1 MTRARASIAVVLLA
15 SVASVFSPPLAGAQ
29 TRPQSPTRAPTQTQ
43 TPAPTPAQPQKQLTT
58 DNNEVTVIA
67 DHFEQIGPDLVV
79 ATGNVEVTRGNG
91 RLLADRVEINR
102 ETGDAV
108 AVGRAIFYDGDDRF
122 TGERIEYNTKTGT
135 GVIYNA
141 DVHAAPYYRLT
152 GDRVERVGEGVYK
165 VHHGVFTTC
174 EDEPP
179 AWSFRFS
186 DGKADLEDIVYGW
199 NASFWVKSLPA
210 IPYFP
215 FFAASVRKDRQS
227 GFLPPVLGTST
238 SKGFY
243 AEIPFFWVISDSQDA
258 TATFDIYANRG
269 VGGQLEYRYVISR
282 DDRGRLYG
290 YFVDE
295 IFRGGGLRGFGG
307 VKQDWQIAP
316 GLSLRSDLNAVSDDR
331 VLRDYVTSLQTRA
344 AQRAESNLF
353 LSKTWPNWNFVS
365 RIYWYQD
372 LTTNRPVE
380 LQRAP
385 ELTLGGV
392 RQTLPGVPGG
402 LYQVDASLTNFL
414 RYQGS
419 EGARFDLHPIAFR
432 PIPLEGY
439 ATVTPFVGGR
449 LTAYSTTVTGVHEPV
464 SGPIAVEDTNGEPRV
479 RELLEYGADAE
490 SRAARVYELGGWNGL
505 DRILH
510 SIEPHV
516 HYIRIVGHNFFGLPL
531 WTGQVDRIPEASWFE
546 YSLTNR
552 IRGRTIAPE
561 GTEADRL
568 DLIKLVL
575 ANAYDFQN
583 QHFGNVAADL
593 AIQPSKI
600 LSFRTTAS
608 YNVTLDIL
616 QAYSADVT
624 LTIPRIVGTVGTR
637 YTRMPQGDALTT
649 PGVIIPYFVQ
659 VPGTFNP
666 ANSLSSSRAT
676 NFLQGETKIELLRNF
691 LFGRLKTNFDVQTG
705 TNVESRFGLDFRFD
719 CWAFSVDYIKRSPD
733 RFGGSADNEFRFSLS
748 LLGVGNVISTGV
760 GGLATDSEPRFR

>member
-1 MTRARASIAVVLLA
+1 M
-15 SVASVFSPPLAGAQ
+15 ASVFSPPPAGAQ
-29 TRPQSPTRAPTQTQ
+29 IRPQSPTRAPTQTQ
-43 TPAPTPAQPQKQLTT
+43 TPASTPAQPQKQITT
-58 DNNEVTVIA
+58 DNGEVTVIA
-67 DHFEQIGPDLVV
+67 DHFEQIGPDNLLV

-122 TGERIEYNTKTGT
+122 SGERIEYNIKTGT

-165 VHHGVFTTC
+165 VHHGLFTTC

-186 DGKADLEDIVYGW
+186 DGTADLEDIVYGW
-199 NASFWVKSLPA
+199 NVSFWVKSLPA

-215 FFAASVRKDRQS
+215 FFAAAIRKDRQS
-227 GFLPPVLGTST
+227 GFLPPQFGTS
-238 SKGFY
+238 SKKGFFT
-243 AEIPFFWVISDSQDA
+243 EIPFYWVISDSQDA
-258 TATFDIYANRG
+258 TATFDIYSNRG
-269 VGGQLEYRYVISR
+269 VGGQLEYRYVISQ

-295 IFRGGGLRGFGG
+295 VFRGGGLRGFGS

-316 GLSLRSDLNAVSDDR
+316 GLSLRGDLSAVSDDR
-331 VLRDYVTSLQTRA
+331 VLRDYVSSLQTRA

-365 RIYWYQD
+365 RVYWYQD

-385 ELTLGGV
+385 ELTLTGV

-402 LYQVDASLTNFL
+402 LYQVDTSLVNFL

-449 LTAYSTTVTGVHEPV
+449 VTAYSTTVTGVREPV
-464 SGPIAVEDTNGEPRV
+464 SGPTAVEDTNGEPRV

-490 SRAARVYELGGWNGL
+490 SRAARVYDLGGWNGI

-510 SIEPHV
+510 SIEPRV

-531 WTGQVDRIPEASWFE
+531 WTSQTDVIPEANWFE

-552 IRGRTIAPE
+552 IRGRTMAPE

-575 ANAYDFQN
+575 ANAYDFQS

-593 AIQPSKI
+593 VIQPSKI
-600 LSFRTTAS
+600 VSFHAGSS

-624 LTIPRIVGTVGTR
+624 LNIPRIVGTVGTR
-637 YTRMPQGDALTT
+637 YTRAPQGDALTT

-659 VPGTFNP
+659 IPGTFNP
-666 ANSLSSSRAT
+666 GNSLSSSQAT
-676 NFLQGETKIELLRNF
+676 NFLQGQATIELWRNF
-691 LFGRLKTNFDVQTG
+691 LFGRLRTNFDTGTG
-705 TNVESRFGLDFRFD
+705 TNVESRFGLDFKFD

-748 LLGVGNVISTGV
+748 LLGVGNIISTGV
-760 GGLATDSEPRFR
+760 GGIGTDSEPRFR